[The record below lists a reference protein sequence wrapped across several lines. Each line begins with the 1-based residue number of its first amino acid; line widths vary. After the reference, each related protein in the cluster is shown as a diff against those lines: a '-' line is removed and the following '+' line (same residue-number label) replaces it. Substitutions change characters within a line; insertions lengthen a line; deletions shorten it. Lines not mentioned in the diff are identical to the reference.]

1 MWVIDKLFDGDALG
15 RNLTTEIWTFIWYF
29 KIKVLPLRQT
39 KSDMGTYINT
49 GNAGFQRVRNSRYV
63 DKSQMISVIN
73 SILNTE
79 KCMSCVTRCRRFGKS
94 MAAKMLCA
102 YYDQSCDSRHLFED
116 LKIASNPSFEKHLN
130 KYPVLYL
137 DMTSFVTRYK
147 DETIVAH
154 INEDVMADVHTAY
167 PDIPLRENDDLMA
180 LLIRITEATG
190 QSFFFIIDEWDAIC
204 REFKAG
210 TKAMDDYVNW
220 LRRMFKVANSSKVFV
235 GVYLTGILPIKK
247 YKTESALNNFTEYS
261 MVNPGRLAGCFG
273 FTKQEVKDLCL
284 EEGGNFDEMEKW
296 YDGYMIGSEPSIFN
310 PNSVMQA
317 LWEGRCRSYW
327 ASTGAYDAI
336 ASYIQMNYK
345 GLKDDIIKMLGG
357 GRCKVDPTGFQND
370 MSIIR
375 TKDDVFTVLIH
386 LGYLG
391 YDFDTGECF
400 VPNREVDG
408 ELVNAIR
415 DTSWQQVIDSINESQ
430 ELLQAIIDGDEHA
443 VAIGVDAAHDENTS
457 ILSYN
462 NENSLACVLTL
473 ALHHA
478 KNDYT
483 FYRELPTGKGFA
495 DLVLMPRKNVNKPA
509 ILIELKCDKSADA
522 AIDQIHRKVYH
533 GKVSQYDGQVIL
545 VGINYD
551 KETKKHD
558 CRIENY
564 AFH

>member
-1 MWVIDKLFDGDALG
+1 M
-15 RNLTTEIWTFIWYF
+15 
-29 KIKVLPLRQT
+29 RQT

-130 KYPVLYL
+130 KYPVLYI

-154 INEDVMADVHTAY
+154 INEDVIADVHSAY
-167 PDIPLRENDDLMA
+167 PDIPLQNNDDLMA

-220 LRRMFKVANSSKVFV
+220 LRRMFKGGRTAQVFT

-273 FTKQEVKDLCL
+273 FTKQEVKDLCQ

-391 YDFDTGECF
+391 YDFDAGECF

-443 VAIGVDAAHDENTS
+443 VAKGVDAAHDENTS

-473 ALHHA
+473 ALHYA

-564 AFH
+564 TFH